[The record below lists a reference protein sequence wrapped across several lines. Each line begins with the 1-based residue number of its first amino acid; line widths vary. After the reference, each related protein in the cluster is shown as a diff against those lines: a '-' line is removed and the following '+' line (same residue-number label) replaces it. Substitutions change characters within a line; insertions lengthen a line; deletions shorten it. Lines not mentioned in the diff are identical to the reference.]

1 MSSFSLHPS
10 PRTSL
15 YVDRDST
22 VGSIS
27 RLLWPSCTGSGFVD
41 CLNVLNMGSIFLWN
55 CPSLYVFLI
64 ELLWLRQEYFSDF
77 QKFWMG
83 FWNRWGICPAIRW
96 IGGREGN
103 FLKDWVKGSALS
115 ATVDLEK
122 SLHNECKRLFLTS
135 FESYLNEVLV
145 SKSSSMESN
154 SHVAEMM
161 CQIKKVGD
169 WLEACGRVKKRFIR
183 VFLKHVERTCM
194 VLDHMNVVIGDR
206 QL

>member
-10 PRTSL
+10 PSTSL
-15 YVDRDST
+15 YVNRDST

-27 RLLWPSCTGSGFVD
+27 RLLWPRHTGSGFVD
-41 CLNVLNMGSIFLWN
+41 CLN
-55 CPSLYVFLI
+55 
-64 ELLWLRQEYFSDF
+64 
-77 QKFWMG
+77 
-83 FWNRWGICPAIRW
+83 

-115 ATVDLEK
+115 ATADLEK
-122 SLHNECKRLFLTS
+122 SLHNEYKRLFLTS

-145 SKSSSMESN
+145 SKSSSMELD

-169 WLEACGRVKKRFIR
+169 WLEPCGRVKKRFMG